1 MGPGAMAN
9 ATRSSGGAWLSPARA
24 RSAAISDRVA
34 RPPRQTPYVRR
45 TTLQPR
51 RRAPYPDAVQLRG
64 HFRSPRE
71 LSVDPRRGPRPGA
84 WPPSY
89 SHPCRYRRG
98 DRPRSPHSRCGPWR
112 SRTSPRGERHH
123 QATTA
128 ESDATRHRR
137 KERRTRPIRLRTKA
151 CPGGPMTNGCSTES
165 FVAEYQMVTRNWSR
179 RSASRRTAVFSVIQ
193 RCVSPT
199 GSACARMTGERAMP
213 RRTNISPQPPPVH
226 SKFSKAY
233 SHPRNENLL
242 PVVRTNNTILD

>member
-1 MGPGAMAN
+1 
-9 ATRSSGGAWLSPARA
+9 
-24 RSAAISDRVA
+24 
-34 RPPRQTPYVRR
+34 
-45 TTLQPR
+45 
-51 RRAPYPDAVQLRG
+51 
-64 HFRSPRE
+64 
-71 LSVDPRRGPRPGA
+71 
-84 WPPSY
+84 
-89 SHPCRYRRG
+89 
-98 DRPRSPHSRCGPWR
+98 
-112 SRTSPRGERHH
+112 
-123 QATTA
+123 
-128 ESDATRHRR
+128 
-137 KERRTRPIRLRTKA
+137 
-151 CPGGPMTNGCSTES
+151 MTNGCSTES